1 MAMHNVTQ
9 ELKLY
14 YDDLAK
20 NGPYATLA
28 PDNLGGP
35 KSRYIAE
42 AFDAALLPLL
52 KSERVPLR
60 LLDFGCGTGIFTV
73 KAQPHVKEIMGVDLS
88 SGLLSVARELAA
100 KKGVEI
106 PFIQSDGGKLPF
118 ADHAV
123 NRVLAREV
131 LCNVPDDAMA
141 GVLKEFGR
149 ILEPEGKV
157 YLLEQVSESPFWQ
170 RHPKTPLVR
179 KRSVDELIDLFK
191 TAGFELESAVTV
203 RQPRFPWIYPIWFR
217 ILPAV
222 LIPPLARLEV
232 VWNRRFC
239 PLRTKRWQDALFVF
253 RLVK

>member
-1 MAMHNVTQ
+1 MAMPNMTEEV
-9 ELKLY
+9 KLY
-14 YDDLAK
+14 YDALAK

-28 PDNLGGP
+28 PDNLGGS

-42 AFDAALLPLL
+42 VFDAALLPLL
-52 KSERVPLR
+52 KKETVPLR
-60 LLDFGCGTGIFTV
+60 LLDFGCGTGIFTI
-73 KAQPHVKEIMGVDLS
+73 KAHPYVKEIMGVDLS
-88 SGLLSVARELAA
+88 SGLLSVARHLAA

-106 PFIQSDGGKLPF
+106 PFIQSDGGRLPLG
-118 ADHAV
+118 DHAV

-131 LCNVPDDAMA
+131 LYNVPDEAMA

-179 KRSVDELIDLFK
+179 KRGVDELIGQFK

-203 RQPRFPWIYPIWFR
+203 RKPRFPWIYLIWFR

-222 LIPPLARLEV
+222 FIPPLARLEV
-232 VWNRRFC
+232 VWNRRFS

>member
-1 MAMHNVTQ
+1 MHDVTQ
-9 ELKLY
+9 KLKAY

-28 PDNLGGP
+28 PDNRGGP

-52 KSERVPLR
+52 KSEGVSVR
-60 LLDFGCGTGIFTV
+60 LLDFGCGTGIFTI
-73 KAQPHVKEIMGVDLS
+73 KAQPYVKEVMGVDLS

-100 KKGVEI
+100 KNGVEI
-106 PFIQSDGGKLPF
+106 PFVRSDGGRLPF
-118 ADHAV
+118 PDHAV

-131 LCNVPDDAMA
+131 LCNVPDEAIGD
-141 GVLKEFGR
+141 VLKEFDR
-149 ILEPEGKV
+149 ILEPKGKV

-179 KRSVDELIDLFK
+179 KRSVDELIGLFK
-191 TAGFELESAVTV
+191 AAGFELESAVTV
-203 RQPRFPWIYPIWFR
+203 RQPRFPWIYLIWFR
-217 ILPAV
+217 IVPAF
-222 LIPPLARLEV
+222 LIPLLARLEV
-232 VWNRRFC
+232 AWNRRFC
-239 PLRTKRWQDALFVF
+239 PLRTRRWQDALFVF